1 LLEIAIK
8 LKNRVE
14 NILNSNLVK
23 NIIIFI
29 LGTVVNKGMNFFILP
44 VLTYYLTK
52 EDYGMIGIITSV
64 VTIAS
69 IYIGFFPSNF
79 IMVKFSKFG
88 KEQMSKYI
96 SNIII
101 IMVMTFLIVLTI
113 LYGTHEYIFS
123 SYGEGG
129 YLVIYITFLCLF
141 QVFWQM
147 LSTIVQI
154 EKDALKYTILQFLH
168 TIATIGLT
176 LLLIVKFSWGWKGK
190 FFAELTIFFIAS
202 VYALYYLYKSG
213 YIKIDYDAKKLY
225 ELFHFLFPLTF
236 YVVGLFIMGTIDKIF
251 LANLIGLDAAGIYA
265 IAITMTII
273 INIVFDAVLKAWE
286 PYLFELLNSG
296 SFSDKIKVVKVT
308 YLFSLFVI
316 ISVIIYIFFVPYL
329 FGFMIDEK
337 FNEALLYIPV
347 LVIAYGFEGLRKP
360 VTELL
365 NHINRVKTVGT
376 ITFFA
381 ALLNIGLNIFMIKAY
396 GIAGAAYATT
406 ISFALLYIATMFFVF
421 KYCNLPWL
429 LRR

>member
-1 LLEIAIK
+1 V
-8 LKNRVE
+8 N
-14 NILNSNLVK
+14 NNLIK
-23 NIIIFI
+23 NIVIFI
-29 LGTVVNKGMNFFILP
+29 LGTVINKGMNFFILP

-88 KEQMSKYI
+88 KDQMAKYI

-101 IMVMTFLIVLTI
+101 IMIITFLVVLV
-113 LYGTHEYIFS
+113 LLFSLHDYIFS
-123 SYGEGG
+123 AYKDSG
-129 YLVIYITFLCLF
+129 YLVVYITFLCFF

-147 LSTIVQI
+147 LSTIIQI

-168 TIATIGLT
+168 TISTIGLT
-176 LLLIVKFSWGWKGK
+176 LLLIVQFSWGWKGK
-190 FFAELTIFFIAS
+190 FFAEFTIFLIAS
-202 VYALYYLYKSG
+202 IYALYYLYKSG
-213 YIKIDYDAKKLY
+213 YINIDYDAKKLY

-286 PYLFELLNSG
+286 PYLFELLNSD
-296 SFSDKIKVVKVT
+296 SFSDKIQVVKVT
-308 YLFSLFVI
+308 YLFSIFVI
-316 ISVIIYIFFVPYL
+316 ISVGIYIFLVPYL
-329 FGFMIDEK
+329 FSFMIDEK
-337 FNEALLYIPV
+337 FNEALLYIPILV
-347 LVIAYGFEGLRKP
+347 LAYGFEGLRKP

-365 NHINRVKTVGT
+365 NHINKVKTVGT

-381 ALLNIGLNIFMIKAY
+381 ALLNIVLNIFMIKAY
-396 GIAGAAYATT
+396 GTYGAAYATA
-406 ISFALLYIATMFFVF
+406 ISFALLYVVTMFFVF